1 MEVQAAVAI
10 ASVNPVPQMVDQTS
24 FTHISSRPLL
34 GLSPSLSLKAPLTQG
49 RAVRKTER
57 ETQRGRGRRRE
68 GRKRRRIMPNPQ
80 AKA

>member
-34 GLSPSLSLKAPLTQG
+34 ESSPSLSLRVPLVQG
-49 RAVRKTER
+49 MAVER
-57 ETQRGRGRRRE
+57 RGGREERRE
-68 GRKRRRIMPNPQ
+68 EEKEKKNQTI
-80 AKA
+80 